1 ELPLE
6 RALARLS
13 ARGSARRLYHIPT
26 PYFEGQA
33 VANPQ
38 ARRGHSRDHRPDCQ
52 QVLIGLVVSRDGYPL
67 GYEVFAGNRNDGTT
81 LRETVTRM
89 EDGYGRQGRS
99 WVLDRGMVS
108 EASLDWLKGRGA
120 RSIVG
125 TPRSRLKQVAHA

>member
-26 PYFEGQA
+26 TSFGAQA
-33 VANPQ
+33 AANPQ
-38 ARRGHSRDHRPDCQ
+38 ARRGHSRDHRRDCK

-81 LRETVTRM
+81 LREIVTRM
-89 EDGYGRQGRS
+89 EDVYGRHGRI

-108 EASLDWLKGRGA
+108 EAHLDW
-120 RSIVG
+120 
-125 TPRSRLKQVAHA
+125 